1 MFLSKSH
8 FFKNFL
14 SSSNIFFY
22 SLCSKRT
29 FISTNALY
37 SGGLTQKKRK
47 QRIRKNLPRFHG
59 NEIPSGNFSVDK
71 FKSTHHQNMI
81 RRQKQQTATNKKYSK
96 TSTPVTKKTRG
107 YIPAKFKLLPIESD
121 IKLHQKDGS
130 SIKQRIS
137 QELLSLKGKSKKLDS
152 LHLEYATFESM
163 DLRPEVLEAI
173 KQGPLKEVDPLR
185 PTEIQALTIPEVL
198 KSEGQHILCAAE
210 TGSGKTLAYL
220 LPIINKIKVQEMKV
234 PSFSPISDNK
244 TVVLEDQLEKEAK
257 TQASL
262 KSPVRLLNRP
272 RAIVLL
278 PSRELVEQVL
288 SVSKHMCHFAK
299 FRPIAITSHKNRQFV
314 RKTLL
319 MPTDLVV
326 ATPAGLLDYIK
337 NKHISL
343 SETRYLVIDEADTMF
358 CKGFDKDVTSIIK
371 QIKASNVTQNNRPYQ
386 IIVVTATLPKT
397 VNELLSKELPFMK
410 RITSYS
416 LHKSL
421 PNLSHNFIDLKIFNY
436 NKYEATIQ
444 TLKAHS
450 ESASTMI
457 FCNKKKT
464 AEHLEKY
471 LYSKNFPAIG
481 LYGDIDDRTTKLESF
496 RNQESHAK
504 ILVCTDI
511 ASRGVD
517 TTFVNHVILFDFPT
531 TIVDFL
537 HRVGRTARAGK
548 RGKATY
554 FVTKKDRQLAER
566 IKRNIRDKRVLS

>member
-1 MFLSKSH
+1 
-8 FFKNFL
+8 
-14 SSSNIFFY
+14 
-22 SLCSKRT
+22 
-29 FISTNALY
+29 
-37 SGGLTQKKRK
+37 
-47 QRIRKNLPRFHG
+47 
-59 NEIPSGNFSVDK
+59 
-71 FKSTHHQNMI
+71 MI

-121 IKLHQKDGS
+121 VKLHQKDGS

-210 TGSGKTLAYL
+210 T
-220 LPIINKIKVQEMKV
+220 
-234 PSFSPISDNK
+234 
-244 TVVLEDQLEKEAK
+244 VLEDQLEQEAK

-299 FRPIAITSHKNRQFV
+299 FRPIAITSHKNRRFV

-371 QIKASNVTQNNRPYQ
+371 QIKVSNVTQNNRPYQ

-436 NKYEATIQ
+436 NKYEATMQ

-464 AEHLEKY
+464 AERLEKY